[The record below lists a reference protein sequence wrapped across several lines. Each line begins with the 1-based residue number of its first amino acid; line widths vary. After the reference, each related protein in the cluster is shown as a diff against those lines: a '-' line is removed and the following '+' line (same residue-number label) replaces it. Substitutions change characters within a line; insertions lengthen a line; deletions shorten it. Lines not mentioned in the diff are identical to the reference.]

1 MSHNQNFLCPH
12 EHDFLSENH
21 HANERRTWFVIGLTA
36 TTMVAEILS
45 GLLFGSM
52 ALLADGWHMASH
64 ASAMGLTALAYYWA
78 RKHSDNPRFTFGTG
92 KIGDLAGYSSAL
104 LLGLIAFFMA
114 YESIKRLLNPV
125 IIHFDEAILVAI
137 IGLVVNLV
145 SAFLLKEDH
154 HKHEEHH
161 QDYNLR
167 AAYLH
172 VLADSLTSILAIV
185 ALLFGKFRGWN
196 FLDPVMGVVGALVIS
211 RWSYG
216 LMRDTGRVLLDYN
229 NNQVITR
236 QIKEALAD
244 GEKVSIE
251 DFHVWRVGPGHYSSI
266 ISLRTEKKRSPE
278 YYKNLLCHISDL
290 SHVTIEVNPDDSTIT
305 SSREES

>member
-1 MSHNQNFLCPH
+1 
-12 EHDFLSENH
+12 
-21 HANERRTWFVIGLTA
+21 
-36 TTMVAEILS
+36 MVAEILS

-161 QDYNLR
+161 QDHNLR

-251 DFHVWRVGPGHYSSI
+251 DIHVWRVGPGHYSSI

-278 YYKNLLCHISDL
+278 YYKNRLCHISDL
-290 SHVTIEVNPDDSTIT
+290 SHVTIEVNPNGSTIT